1 MESALLEQLLHQP
14 ESQFL
19 DFKQAQYP
27 FVNGSEFQKSE
38 LLKDILAFANSW
50 RHASAY
56 VLIGVRE
63 VPGGR
68 SEVVGVNDHLED
80 ASLHQFV
87 NSKTQRPVEFS
98 YEVFRTDGLEIGVI
112 EIPLQE
118 RPLYVR
124 GTFGKVEAEAVY
136 IRDGSSTRKATPDEI
151 KRMGTQK
158 FVEATPRLEL
168 SWADIAQRITVT
180 SPYQAHTRLLRPL
193 LPVNTF
199 DLPPQRGIPAG
210 LGPTPN
216 TDYSQEII
224 NFAFERTLFV
234 PLGFVVSNDSRTVAK
249 RVRLVGHIPVSGT
262 LAVSEY
268 LAPMPKKEYSL
279 IPDVGY
285 LVEAIGTNR
294 VEPRVEQLQNRWEI
308 TVDFGDIRP
317 RDSVYTSDCI
327 WLCAAESTDVE
338 VTGYL
343 YGDNLPEPI
352 QCCLQ
357 VEFHVENRPMEHG
370 DVLPYTQH

>member
-1 MESALLEQLLHQP
+1 MLSP
-14 ESQFL
+14 T
-19 DFKQAQYP
+19 
-27 FVNGSEFQKSE
+27 
-38 LLKDILAFANSW
+38 
-50 RHASAY
+50 AY

-68 SEVVGVNDHLED
+68 GEVLGVDDHLED

-124 GTFGKVEAEAVY
+124 RTFGKVQAEAVY

-151 KRMGTQK
+151 KRMGTRQ

-168 SWADIAQRITVT
+168 NWADIAQRLTVP

-199 DLPPQRGIPAG
+199 DLPPQRGILAG

-224 NFAFERTLFV
+224 NFAFER
-234 PLGFVVSNDSRTVAK
+234 VS
-249 RVRLVGHIPVSGT
+249 
-262 LAVSEY
+262 
-268 LAPMPKKEYSL
+268 M
-279 IPDVGY
+279 
-285 LVEAIGTNR
+285 
-294 VEPRVEQLQNRWEI
+294 
-308 TVDFGDIRP
+308 
-317 RDSVYTSDCI
+317 
-327 WLCAAESTDVE
+327 AA
-338 VTGYL
+338 G
-343 YGDNLPEPI
+343 
-352 QCCLQ
+352 
-357 VEFHVENRPMEHG
+357 
-370 DVLPYTQH
+370 